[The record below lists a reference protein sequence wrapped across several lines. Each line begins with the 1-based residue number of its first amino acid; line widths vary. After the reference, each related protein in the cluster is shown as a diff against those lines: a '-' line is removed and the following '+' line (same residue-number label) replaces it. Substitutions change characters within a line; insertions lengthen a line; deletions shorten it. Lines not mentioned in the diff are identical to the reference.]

1 MVAIT
6 NGPCWKGQTTRIHS
20 TNGVVWKATQNERAK
35 RYKEQQ
41 RVIWHTMME
50 TTIEKN
56 VESSTINLSNLAI
69 NLEKSIN
76 IYA

>member
-1 MVAIT
+1 
-6 NGPCWKGQTTRIHS
+6 
-20 TNGVVWKATQNERAK
+20 
-35 RYKEQQ
+35 
-41 RVIWHTMME
+41 MME
-50 TTIEKN
+50 TTIENN